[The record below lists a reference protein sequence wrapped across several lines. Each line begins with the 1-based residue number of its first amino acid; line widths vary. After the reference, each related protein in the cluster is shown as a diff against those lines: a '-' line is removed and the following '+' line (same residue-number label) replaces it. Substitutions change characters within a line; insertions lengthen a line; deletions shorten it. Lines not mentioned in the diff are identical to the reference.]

1 MGLIGDRKSKKQKE
15 KEKEIEKLKISQNK
29 SKSPLKKGLVAPVGG
44 MMRYPAGYY
53 TTPAPHSS
61 WAHHAH
67 PGQPKQQ
74 ANLNPRYQTWVA
86 PRKQPHLNQLR
97 VDPEI
102 VFTKQERIG
111 KGSFGEV
118 FKGIDNRTQQVVA
131 IKIID
136 LEEAEDEI
144 EDIQQEIMVLSQC
157 DSPFVTKYF
166 GSFLKGTKLW
176 IIMEYLG
183 GGSALDLMKAGS
195 LEEMHISII
204 LREVLKGLEY
214 LHMERK
220 LHRDIKAAN
229 VLLSDMGD
237 VKLADF
243 GVAGQLTN
251 TTSKRNTFVGTPFWM
266 APEVIKQSAYDAKA
280 DVWSLGITAIELAKG
295 EPPNSDLHPM
305 RVLFLIPKN
314 NPPQLTG
321 NFSKQFKEF
330 VETCLNK
337 DPENRPSAK
346 ELMRHPFIKKAK
358 KNSYLMDL
366 IDRHRKWKL
375 TRGDE
380 SESDSGGESGSEAT
394 EDSDTD
400 WIMTVKGN
408 PLEMMRGMEGVGSDP
423 ISPPSYDS
431 LGYSEPVNSVN
442 NKVSNGL
449 AVKEDRSKSPNSDPW
464 VGSPTKEGRGGSPSK
479 EVRGRSPPK
488 EVRGRSPQKE
498 IISSSISPSKSDSSI
513 VNSVEKKRESR
524 SLEQLNVA
532 VENRAREEEARRN
545 AENER
550 RREIENERRREDE
563 KERRREDEKE
573 RRREDEKERRRED
586 EKERRRLD
594 EERKRK
600 EERRKSGSGYREK
613 SPNKHLKEKE
623 NKEEKRKDKAERGRK
638 SDEGRRDDRRTSLSI
653 LHNTVNPLLS
663 ELQRRHGLGRE
674 SRHSDAVDELKNAF
688 EIAER
693 SSPGITN
700 RFVEDILRK
709 LQPSLSDSRV
719 HHALENLSR

>member
-1 MGLIGDRKSKKQKE
+1 LLITDLEMSLDYGL
-15 KEKEIEKLKISQNK
+15 NN
-29 SKSPLKKGLVAPVGG
+29 
-44 MMRYPAGYY
+44 
-53 TTPAPHSS
+53 S
-61 WAHHAH
+61 W
-67 PGQPKQQ
+67 K
-74 ANLNPRYQTWVA
+74 
-86 PRKQPHLNQLR
+86 

-157 DSPFVTKYF
+157 DSPYVTKYF
-166 GSFLKGTKLW
+166 GSYLKGTKLW

-195 LEEMHISII
+195 LDENAISII
-204 LREVLKGLEY
+204 LREVLKGLDY
-214 LHMERK
+214 LHTEKK

-321 NFSKQFKEF
+321 NFSKTFKEF
-330 VETCLNK
+330 VEACLNK

-346 ELMRHPFIKKAK
+346 ELMRHPYIKKAK
-358 KNSYLMDL
+358 KNSHLMDL
-366 IDRHRKWKL
+366 IDRYKKWRL

-380 SESDSGGESGSEAT
+380 SETDSGGESGGDTNNDDE
-394 EDSDTD
+394 DTD
-400 WIMTVKGN
+400 WNMTVKG
-408 PLEMMRGMEGVGSDP
+408 
-423 ISPPSYDS
+423 PPPPHYTDS
-431 LGYSEPVNSVN
+431 IGYSEPINSVN
-442 NKVSNGL
+442 SDNRVINGDSSDNKEVTSRGS
-449 AVKEDRSKSPNSDPW
+449 DRSS
-464 VGSPTKEGRGGSPSK
+464 RSPSK
-479 EVRGRSPPK
+479 DMRARSPEKQIIPT
-488 EVRGRSPQKE
+488 GLSPA
-498 IISSSISPSKSDSSI
+498 KSEQQI
-513 VNSVEKKRESR
+513 ANSMEKKRESR
-524 SLEQLNVA
+524 SMEHLNTA
-532 VENRAREEEARRN
+532 VENRAREEERKREEERRHN
-545 AENER
+545 EENER
-550 RREIENERRREDE
+550 RRKI
-563 KERRREDEKE
+563 
-573 RRREDEKERRRED
+573 
-586 EKERRRLD
+586 
-594 EERKRK
+594 EERKQK
-600 EERRKSGSGYREK
+600 EERRKSSGVSRDSRDTREK
-613 SPNKHLKEKE
+613 SPTKQMKNSEVKEDRRRDSKGG
-623 NKEEKRKDKAERGRK
+623 NGGRR
-638 SDEGRRDDRRTSLSI
+638 STEEGRRSNSQHATI
-653 LHNTVNPLLS
+653 NPLLS
-663 ELQRRHGLGRE
+663 ELARKHGAGGRE
-674 SRHSDAVDELKNAF
+674 TRHNDVVEELKNAF
-688 EIAER
+688 ELAER

-700 RFVEDILRK
+700 RLIEQILIK
-709 LQPSLSDSRV
+709 LQPGLSDGRLN
-719 HHALENLSR
+719 AAMDNLGR

>member
-1 MGLIGDRKSKKQKE
+1 MRKK
-15 KEKEIEKLKISQNK
+15 
-29 SKSPLKKGLVAPVGG
+29 
-44 MMRYPAGYY
+44 
-53 TTPAPHSS
+53 
-61 WAHHAH
+61 
-67 PGQPKQQ
+67 
-74 ANLNPRYQTWVA
+74 
-86 PRKQPHLNQLR
+86 

-166 GSFLKGTKLW
+166 GSYLKGTKLW

-195 LEEMHISII
+195 LDEVHISII
-204 LREVLKGLEY
+204 LREVIKGLEY
-214 LHMERK
+214 LHQERE

-346 ELMRHPFIKKAK
+346 ELMRHPFIKRAK

-366 IDRHRKWKL
+366 IDRYRKWKL

-380 SESDSGGESGSEAT
+380 SDTDSGGESGGEAGAD
-394 EDSDTD
+394 DSDTD
-400 WIMTVKGN
+400 WNMTVKGQ
-408 PLEMMRGMEGVGSDP
+408 
-423 ISPPSYDS
+423 PPQSYTDS
-431 LGYSEPVNSVN
+431 LGYSEPVNSVSDLI
-442 NKVSNGL
+442 SNGDSSL
-449 AVKEDRSKSPNSDPW
+449 GSISPVKDVTRDISPVKDVRERDVTSPVRDLR
-464 VGSPTKEGRGGSPSK
+464 SPTDPRARSPSK
-479 EVRGRSPPK
+479 EVRARSPEKQIIPT
-488 EVRGRSPQKE
+488 GLSPAKSESQ
-498 IISSSISPSKSDSSI
+498 IANSI
-513 VNSVEKKRESR
+513 EKKRESR
-524 SLEQLNVA
+524 SLEHLNAA
-532 VENRAREEEARRN
+532 VENRAKEEERRREEEKRRDEERRN
-545 AENER
+545 NEENER
-550 RREIENERRREDE
+550 RRKEEERRRNE
-563 KERRREDEKE
+563 
-573 RRREDEKERRRED
+573 
-586 EKERRRLD
+586 
-594 EERKRK
+594 EERKRVEEERRK
-600 EERRKSGSGYREK
+600 IEDRKQKDERRKSGGGRIEGRDSREK
-613 SPNKHLKEKE
+613 SPSKQIKNQE
-623 NKEEKRKDKAERGRK
+623 NKEEKRRDSKGGKRA
-638 SDEGRRDDRRTSLSI
+638 SDEGRRSNVHHATI
-653 LHNTVNPLLS
+653 NPLLS
-663 ELQRRHGLGRE
+663 E
-674 SRHSDAVDELKNAF
+674 V
-688 EIAER
+688 
-693 SSPGITN
+693 
-700 RFVEDILRK
+700 
-709 LQPSLSDSRV
+709 
-719 HHALENLSR
+719 

>member
-1 MGLIGDRKSKKQKE
+1 M
-15 KEKEIEKLKISQNK
+15 N
-29 SKSPLKKGLVAPVGG
+29 VG
-44 MMRYPAGYY
+44 PQIKD
-53 TTPAPHSS
+53 S
-61 WAHHAH
+61 W
-67 PGQPKQQ
+67 K
-74 ANLNPRYQTWVA
+74 
-86 PRKQPHLNQLR
+86 

-157 DSPFVTKYF
+157 DSPFVTKYY
-166 GSFLKGTKLW
+166 GSYLKGTKLW

-195 LEEMHISII
+195 LDEIHISII
-204 LREVLKGLEY
+204 LREVIKGLDY
-214 LHMERK
+214 LHNERK

-229 VLLSDMGD
+229 VLLSDLGD

-375 TRGDE
+375 TRGEE
-380 SESDSGGESGSEAT
+380 SDSDSGGESGPEGGA

-400 WIMTVKGN
+400 WNMTVKG
-408 PLEMMRGMEGVGSDP
+408 
-423 ISPPSYDS
+423 PPSYTDS
-431 LGYSEPVNSVN
+431 LGYSEPINSVISEARL
-442 NKVSNGL
+442 SNGGE
-449 AVKEDRSKSPNSDPW
+449 A
-464 VGSPTKEGRGGSPSK
+464 GSGNGREGRSPSK
-479 EVRGRSPPK
+479 EIRARSPEKQIIPT
-488 EVRGRSPQKE
+488 GLSPA
-498 IISSSISPSKSDSSI
+498 KSELQI
-513 VNSVEKKRESR
+513 ANSVEKKPRESR
-524 SLEQLNVA
+524 SMEHLNTA
-532 VENRAREEEARRN
+532 VENRAKEE
-545 AENER
+545 ER
-550 RREIENERRREDE
+550 RREEEKRR
-563 KERRREDEKE
+563 
-573 RRREDEKERRRED
+573 
-586 EKERRRLD
+586 D
-594 EERKRK
+594 EERKTNEENQRRRRIDEERRLEEERRRVEDERRK
-600 EERRKSGSGYREK
+600 IEERKQKDERRKSGAGRDSRDSREK
-613 SPNKHLKEKE
+613 SPSKHSKTGDS
-623 NKEEKRKDKAERGRK
+623 KEEKRRESKGGKRGGE
-638 SDEGRRDDRRTSLSI
+638 DVARRATTI
-653 LHNTVNPLLS
+653 HHATVNPLLS
-663 ELQRRHGLGRE
+663 ELARKHATGRD
-674 SRHSDAVDELKNAF
+674 SRHTDSVEELKNAF
-688 EIAER
+688 ELAER

-700 RFVEDILRK
+700 RLVEQILSR
-709 LQPSLSDSRV
+709 LQPGLGEARLGT
-719 HHALENLSR
+719 ALDNLSR

>member
-1 MGLIGDRKSKKQKE
+1 VFTTVNYSVPTYLPVHKVLSSEMNIGHGLRD
-15 KEKEIEKLKISQNK
+15 
-29 SKSPLKKGLVAPVGG
+29 
-44 MMRYPAGYY
+44 
-53 TTPAPHSS
+53 S
-61 WAHHAH
+61 W
-67 PGQPKQQ
+67 K
-74 ANLNPRYQTWVA
+74 
-86 PRKQPHLNQLR
+86 
-97 VDPEI
+97 VDPEV

-157 DSPFVTKYF
+157 DSPYVTKYF
-166 GSFLKGTKLW
+166 GSYLKGTKLW

-195 LEEMHISII
+195 LDETAISII

-214 LHMERK
+214 LHSEKK

-229 VLLSDMGD
+229 VLLSDIGD

-330 VETCLNK
+330 VEACLNK

-346 ELMRHPFIKKAK
+346 ELMRHTFIRKAK

-366 IDRHRKWKL
+366 IDRYKKWRL
-375 TRGDE
+375 TRGDD
-380 SESDSGGESGSEAT
+380 SETDSGGESGGDNAGD
-394 EDSDTD
+394 DSDTD
-400 WIMTVKGN
+400 WNMTVKG
-408 PLEMMRGMEGVGSDP
+408 PP
-423 ISPPSYDS
+423 PPSYTDS
-431 LGYSEPVNSVN
+431 LGYSEPINSVASSDRI
-442 NKVSNGL
+442 SNGDSISRDISPVKDL
-449 AVKEDRSKSPNSDPW
+449 ASPARGERSSRS
-464 VGSPTKEGRGGSPSK
+464 
-479 EVRGRSPPK
+479 RSPEKQIVPS
-488 EVRGRSPQKE
+488 GLSPAKSEQQ
-498 IISSSISPSKSDSSI
+498 IANSI
-513 VNSVEKKRESR
+513 EMKRESR
-524 SLEQLNVA
+524 SMDNLNKA
-532 VENRAREEEARRN
+532 VENRAKEEERKREEERRRDEERRHN
-545 AENER
+545 EENER
-550 RREIENERRREDE
+550 RRRKDE
-563 KERRREDEKE
+563 EK
-573 RRREDEKERRRED
+573 RKG
-586 EKERRRLD
+586 
-594 EERKRK
+594 EERKQK
-600 EERRKSGSGYREK
+600 EERRKSGARESRERESRERSPSKQMK
-613 SPNKHLKEKE
+613 STEV
-623 NKEEKRKDKAERGRK
+623 KEERRRDSKGER
-638 SDEGRRDDRRTSLSI
+638 SGRRPNSQLATI
-653 LHNTVNPLLS
+653 NPLLS
-663 ELQRRHGLGRE
+663 ELARKHGTSGRE
-674 SRHSDAVDELKNAF
+674 SRHNDPVEELKNAF
-688 EIAER
+688 ELAER

-700 RFVEDILRK
+700 RLMEQILLK
-709 LQPSLSDSRV
+709 LQPGMSEGRLNGAMD
-719 HHALENLSR
+719 NLSR